1 MEGFLTD
8 GHTRHA
14 TCPRELRLQTDRHAI
29 CDDAIG
35 NVAARLH
42 ARIPAHS
49 RILARL
55 KSAVAAQD
63 GTPVSDSRQRV
74 FDTGEI
80 TTEGTPPS
88 VALAVT
94 VAPSNYHGA

>member
-1 MEGFLTD
+1 M
-8 GHTRHA
+8 
-14 TCPRELRLQTDRHAI
+14 
-29 CDDAIG
+29 
-35 NVAARLH
+35 
-42 ARIPAHS
+42 
-49 RILARL
+49 LARL